1 MVHNHML
8 TDITTKEKCLKD
20 INYQS
25 GGRGGVEWD
34 IKFPDSTV
42 CVVKR
47 KSKFRL
53 INTV

>member
-25 GGRGGVEWD
+25 GGRGGGGGGYKD
-34 IKFPDSTV
+34 T
-42 CVVKR
+42 
-47 KSKFRL
+47 
-53 INTV
+53 